1 MTVELFKLLLLII
14 IANGAPILLCALL
27 KNNFNLAVDFGRKL
41 PDRQRVFGRSKTW
54 RGILA
59 ALVATTI
66 GAWLLGY
73 SPQTGMLVAGYA
85 ILGDLSSSFIKR
97 RMALDASSQAPLLDQ
112 IPESLLPAL
121 MLRQTFHLDA
131 LAVLLL
137 VSLFIIADLALS
149 RLLYSWGLRRRPY

>member
-54 RGILA
+54 RGVLA
-59 ALVATTI
+59 AILATTI
-66 GAWLLGY
+66 AAWLLGY
-73 SPQTGMLVAGYA
+73 SPQTGMWVAGYA
-85 ILGDLSSSFIKR
+85 ILGDLFSSFIKR
-97 RMALDASSQAPLLDQ
+97 RMALAASSKAPLLDQ

-121 MLRQTFHLDA
+121 MLRQTFSLDA

-137 VSLFIIADLALS
+137 VSLFIIAELALS
-149 RLLYSWGLRRRPY
+149 QLLYSWGLRRRPY

>member
-14 IANGAPILLCALL
+14 IANGAPILLCVLL

-54 RGILA
+54 RGVLA
-59 ALVATTI
+59 AILATTI
-66 GAWLLGY
+66 AAWLLGY
-73 SPQTGMLVAGYA
+73 SPQTGMWVAGYA
-85 ILGDLSSSFIKR
+85 ILGDLFSSFIKR
-97 RMALDASSQAPLLDQ
+97 RMALAASSKAPFLDQ

-121 MLRQTFHLDA
+121 MLRQTFSLDA

-137 VSLFIIADLALS
+137 VSLFIITELSLS

>member
-14 IANGAPILLCALL
+14 IANGAPILLRALL
-27 KNNFNLAVDFGRKL
+27 KDNFNLAVDFGKKL
-41 PDRQRVFGRSKTW
+41 PDHQRVFGRSKTW

-59 ALVATTI
+59 ALIATAI
-66 GAWLLGY
+66 AAWLLGY
-73 SPQTGMLVAGYA
+73 SPQTGMWVAGYA
-85 ILGDLSSSFIKR
+85 ILGDLFSSFIKR

-131 LAVLLL
+131 LTVLLL
-137 VSLFIIADLALS
+137 VSLFIIVELALS